1 MRLVPLIAGLA
12 LLPTTA
18 HAAKEPD
25 VAGMLIGVLVMIGI
39 AVVGIWWNHETG
51 KAAADPTD
59 LSASTT
65 DGLGEKT
72 RLSGGPWVITF
83 IRQSGNVHRVDS
95 AATADEAVRKVQAAF
110 RRAKID
116 LVRISQN
123 GPDGFSA
130 HRAMHNHRGSSEGKK
145 LGGVKVTRGA

>member
-1 MRLVPLIAGLA
+1 MRLLPLIVGFA
-12 LLPTTA
+12 LLPTNA

-25 VAGMLIGVLVMIGI
+25 VAGMLIGVLMMVAI
-39 AVVGIWWNHETG
+39 AAVGFWWHYETE

-65 DGLGEKT
+65 DSLGEKT
-72 RLSGGPWVITF
+72 RLAGGPWIITF
-83 IRQSGNVHRVDS
+83 IRQSGNVHRVDT
-95 AATADEAVRKVQAAF
+95 AATSDEAVRKVQAAF

-116 LVRISQN
+116 LVHISLN

-145 LGGVKVTRGA
+145 LGGAKVSRA